1 MRRVNRIDPL
11 AAPSTPP
18 APPAPRPPRWYE
30 SAWFRNLA
38 LATVGATLAG
48 LCQLAPW
55 PVVRVACVAVSS
67 VLSKVEFPASG
78 ATDGG
83 L

>member
-1 MRRVNRIDPL
+1 MRVNRIDPL

-18 APPAPRPPRWYE
+18 PPPSPRWYE
-30 SAWFRNLA
+30 SVWFRNLA

-67 VLSKVEFPASG
+67 ALSRVEFPANG
-78 ATDGG
+78 AIDGG